1 MLLLNGCSCS
11 EPSVYPANWEK
22 PGASVKCDWYIQY
35 YFYDPIFKEK
45 YKNGK
50 LFIVKGGI
58 NRLKTLAERREA
70 VKILMGEFIYLLKSE
85 GYNPITKIKL
95 PSFQNDYEIEPSTLW
110 IVALEKVKTKI
121 KLEKSTVADMKSC
134 LSKISKA
141 TAALRLSTIP
151 ISEIRRKHI
160 KIIFEYLEANDNLS
174 AHRFNKYRSYL
185 MILFKELLELET
197 IESNPIRD
205 LSKRKTIKK
214 LRELL
219 SDKEREKIDKYLK
232 LNFYTFWRFMII
244 FFHSGARENE
254 MLALHAKN
262 VDIEKHRFK
271 ILIKKGTQMRE
282 VYRTIKD
289 IALPLWLEI
298 LKDAKPE
305 DYLFSVGLKPGPKK
319 IIREQI
325 TRRWNV
331 HVKKKL
337 NISADFYSL
346 KHLNIDETA
355 DALDIKDA
363 SVMAGHTTPI
373 ITIEHYALN
382 EKRRQHE
389 RLRKV
394 NNSFV

>member
-11 EPSVYPANWEK
+11 EPSVYPTNWEK

-35 YFYDPIFKEK
+35 YFCDPIFKEK

-50 LFIVKGGI
+50 LFIVKGGL

-70 VKILMGEFIYLLKSE
+70 VKILMGELIYLLKNE

-95 PSFQNDYEIEPSTLW
+95 PSFQNDYEIEPSTQWL
-110 IVALEKVKTKI
+110 VALEKVKTKI
-121 KLEKSTVADMKSC
+121 KLEKSTISDMKSC

-141 TAALRLSTIP
+141 TAALRFSTIP

-197 IESNPIRD
+197 IESNPVRD

-214 LRELL
+214 LREVL

-254 MLALHAKN
+254 MLALQAKN

-271 ILIKKGTQMRE
+271 ILIKKGSQQRE

-289 IALPLWLEI
+289 IALPLWIEI
-298 LKDAKPE
+298 LKDANPK
-305 DYLFSVGLKPGPKK
+305 DYIFSVGLKPGTKK

-325 TRRWNV
+325 TRRWYV

-363 SVMAGHTTPI
+363 SVMAGHTTPV

-382 EKRRQHE
+382 EKQRQHE

-394 NNSFV
+394 HNSFV

>member
-22 PGASVKCDWYIQY
+22 PGVSIKCDWYIQY
-35 YFYDPIFKEK
+35 YFYDPVFKEK

-50 LFIVKGGI
+50 LFILKGGI
-58 NRLKTLAERREA
+58 NRLKTLAERKEA
-70 VKILMGEFIYLLKSE
+70 VKILLGELNHLLKNE
-85 GYNPITKIKL
+85 GYNPITKMKL

-121 KLEKSTVADMKSC
+121 KLEKSTISDMKSC

-141 TAALRLSTIP
+141 TLALRFSTIP

-160 KIIFEYLEANDNLS
+160 KIIFEYLEANENLS

-214 LRELL
+214 IRELL
-219 SDKEREKIDKYLK
+219 SDKERQKIDKYLK
-232 LNFYTFWRFMII
+232 PNFYAFWRFINI

-254 MLALHAKN
+254 MLALQAKN
-262 VDIEKHRFK
+262 VDVEKHRFK

-289 IALPLWLEI
+289 IALPLWIEI
-298 LKDAKPE
+298 LKDANRE

-337 NISADFYSL
+337 NIKADFYSL

-355 DALDIKDA
+355 AALDIKDA
-363 SVMAGHTTPI
+363 SVMAGHTTPV
-373 ITIEHYALN
+373 ITIEHYAFKEN
-382 EKRRQHE
+382 ERQHE